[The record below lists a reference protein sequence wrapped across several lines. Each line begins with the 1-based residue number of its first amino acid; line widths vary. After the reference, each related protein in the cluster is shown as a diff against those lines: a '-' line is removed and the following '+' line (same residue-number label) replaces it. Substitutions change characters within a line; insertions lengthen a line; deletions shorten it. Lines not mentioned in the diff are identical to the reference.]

1 MVVSS
6 VSPCLN
12 FTGMLPL
19 SPTAAAPRLP
29 TPSPL
34 ASARVRCLV
43 HFFFVACIVLV
54 LDRREWPLVVVHR
67 LGE

>member
-1 MVVSS
+1 
-6 VSPCLN
+6 
-12 FTGMLPL
+12 
-19 SPTAAAPRLP
+19 
-29 TPSPL
+29 
-34 ASARVRCLV
+34 LV